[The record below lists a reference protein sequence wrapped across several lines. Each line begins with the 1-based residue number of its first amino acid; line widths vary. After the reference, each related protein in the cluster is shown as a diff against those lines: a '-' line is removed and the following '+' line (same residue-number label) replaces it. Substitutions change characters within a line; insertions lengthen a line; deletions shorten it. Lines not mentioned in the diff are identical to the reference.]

1 MRQPPSTSAATSG
14 RRTIHRRHHLL
25 AVVHHPL
32 HRVASGLAHV
42 PAGLLRQVDRAGPLE
57 SPWLAVG
64 LGALVP
70 ATVAL
75 IALSHHWRGRHPGP
89 PRHRWLRRG
98 GLGAWLV
105 LLAALAGLAGLN
117 AYVGYVPT
125 LPSLFGD
132 LPIGI
137 GHDARGAGSQVVSL
151 EIGAPSLRV
160 PPSRCYVY
168 LPPGYGSRAQRRR
181 RYPVVYLLHG
191 YPGGPIDWFRGAQ
204 VQETMDAMLA
214 DGLVQPMIL
223 VAPDASGGWLHDSEM
238 LNQVGGPQVESYLV
252 GTVVHAV
259 DRRFRTVAERAGRA
273 IGGVSSGGYG
283 ALNLGLRHQDVF
295 SVILSLMPYGTPGA
309 VTRTLLGGSRALWL
323 ANSPAAY
330 IPTMTF
336 RHPMTVELMAGD
348 HDPEVK
354 VAARLARMLHARGQ
368 YAVFNEVQG
377 AGHTWRGAR
386 VEAPYVLA
394 FASGHLAGWRTMRGM
409 T

>member
-1 MRQPPSTSAATSG
+1 MRQPPP
-14 RRTIHRRHHLL
+14 I
-25 AVVHHPL
+25 PPM
-32 HRVASGLAHV
+32 ASGLAHV

-64 LGALVP
+64 LAALVP
-70 ATVAL
+70 VTVAL
-75 IALSHHWRGRHPGP
+75 IASSHHWRGRRTGP
-89 PRHRWLRRG
+89 PRHRWLWRG
-98 GLGAWLV
+98 GLAAWLATLTV
-105 LLAALAGLAGLN
+105 LAGLAGLN

-125 LPSLFGD
+125 IPSLLGE
-132 LPIGI
+132 LPV
-137 GHDARGAGSQVVSL
+137 GAGNGSKVVSL

-160 PPSRCYVY
+160 PPSHCYVY
-168 LPPGYGSRAQRRR
+168 LPPGYGSRAQQRR

-204 VQETMDAMLA
+204 IQATMDAMLA
-214 DGLVQPMIL
+214 DRMVQPMIL

-252 GTVVHAV
+252 GTVVHTI
-259 DRRFRTVAERAGRA
+259 DRRFRTVADRAGRA
-273 IGGVSSGGYG
+273 IGGMSSGGYG
-283 ALNLGLRHQDVF
+283 ALNLGLRHQDVY

-330 IPTMTF
+330 IPRMAF
-336 RHPMTVELMAGD
+336 RHPMTVDLMAGD
-348 HDPEVK
+348 HDPEVRE
-354 VAARLARMLHARGQ
+354 AARLARMLRARGQ
-368 YAVFNEVQG
+368 DAVFNEVHG

-386 VEAPYVLA
+386 AEAPYVLA
-394 FASGHLAGWRTMRGM
+394 FASGHLAGWRRTRGV